1 MQKHPS
7 GTTEGSILIAQE
19 AMENM
24 IKIFIVEDDP
34 MFGEMIKFTLERENN
49 YDVTLFQSGEEFFDH
64 IHLNPDIVTIDYNLP
79 GISGIEILKRI
90 RNYNDSISPII
101 VSGQEEVEV
110 AVESYKNGAKSYILK
125 NDGTFTELAQCVK
138 NLSVNVNLKKE
149 VEVLREQIID
159 RSKYGTIIGESNAAL
174 QTIKLIQK
182 VEKSNVLALISGESG
197 TGKEVVAR
205 AIHYNSPRRK
215 GPFVAINV
223 AAIPEDLIESEL
235 FGHEK
240 GAFTGADSRRIGKFE
255 EAKGGTIL
263 LDEIGEMDV
272 NLQTKL
278 LRVLQE
284 SSICRV
290 GSNKEISLDVRVLA
304 ATNKNLGQQVK
315 EGKFREDLFY
325 RLQGFLIHL
334 PPLRERD
341 NDVVLLARHFLKE
354 FCKQNKMGE
363 KSFSKGAVETMLQHT
378 WPGNIREL
386 KSFVERA
393 ALMSESD
400 RIEQEDLI
408 FSQATV

>member
-1 MQKHPS
+1 
-7 GTTEGSILIAQE
+7 
-19 AMENM
+19 MENM
-24 IKIFIVEDDP
+24 VKIFIVEDD
-34 MFGEMIKFTLERENN
+34 MMYGEMIQFTLEREQN
-49 YDVTLFQSGEEFFDH
+49 YDVSLFTSGEELFDH

-79 GISGIEILKRI
+79 GMSGLDILKRI
-90 RNYNDSISPII
+90 NHYNDSISTVI

-110 AVESYKNGAKSYILK
+110 AVDCYKNGAKYYILK
-125 NDGTFTELAQCVK
+125 NSNSFTELAHCVK
-138 NLSVNVNLKKE
+138 NLTQHVNLKKE

-159 RSKYGTIIGESNAAL
+159 RNKYSSIIGESKAAMKIL
-174 QTIKLIQK
+174 RLIQK
-182 VEKSNVLALISGESG
+182 VENSNVLALISGESG

-205 AIHYNSPRRK
+205 AIHYGSSRK
-215 GPFVAINV
+215 KKPFVAINV

-255 EAKGGTIL
+255 EANGGTFL
-263 LDEIGEMDV
+263 LDEIGEMDI

-284 SSICRV
+284 SKICRV
-290 GSNKEISLDVRVLA
+290 GSNKEIALDVRVLA

-341 NDVVLLARHFLKE
+341 NDVILLARHFLNE
-354 FCKQNKMGE
+354 FCAQNKLGP
-363 KSFSKGAVETMLQHT
+363 KSFSKGSIEAIIAHS
-378 WPGNIREL
+378 WPGNVREL

-393 ALMSESD
+393 ALMSDTD
-400 RIEQEDLI
+400 RIETEDLV
-408 FSQATV
+408 FSPVIA

>member
-1 MQKHPS
+1 
-7 GTTEGSILIAQE
+7 
-19 AMENM
+19 MENM
-24 IKIFIVEDDP
+24 IKIFTIEDDP
-34 MFGEMIKFTLERENN
+34 MYGEMIKFTLEKENN
-49 YDVTLFQSGEEFFDH
+49 YDVTLFHSGEEFFDH

-79 GISGIEILKRI
+79 GMSGIEIMKGI
-90 RNYNDSISPII
+90 RNYNADIDMVI
-101 VSGQEEVEV
+101 VSGQEDVEV
-110 AVESYKNGAKSYILK
+110 AVDTYKNGAKYYILK
-125 NDGTFTELAQCVK
+125 NNSTFTELSLCIK
-138 NLSVNVNLKKE
+138 NLTAHVNLKKE

-159 RSKYGTIIGESNAAL
+159 RSKYSSIIGDSNAAL
-174 QTIKLIQK
+174 KSIKLIQK
-182 VEKSNVLALISGESG
+182 VEKSNVLALITGESG

-205 AIHYNSPRRK
+205 SIHYNSPRKK
-215 GPFVAINV
+215 GPFVAINMV
-223 AAIPEDLIESEL
+223 AIPEDLIESEL

-263 LDEIGEMDV
+263 LDEIGEMDI

-284 SSICRV
+284 STICRV

-304 ATNKNLGQQVK
+304 ATNKNLGQRVK
-315 EGKFREDLFY
+315 EGKFREDLYY

-341 NDVVLLARHFLKE
+341 NDVILLSRHFLNE
-354 FCKQNKMGE
+354 FCQQNKLGQ
-363 KSFSKGAVETMLQHT
+363 KSFSKEAAEAMLRHN

-400 RIEQEDLI
+400 KIDTDDLVFTPQI
-408 FSQATV
+408 A

>member
-1 MQKHPS
+1 
-7 GTTEGSILIAQE
+7 
-19 AMENM
+19 MESM
-24 IKIFIVEDDP
+24 IKIFIIEDDP
-34 MFGEMIKFTLERENN
+34 MFGQMIKFTLEKENN
-49 YDVTLFQSGEEFFDH
+49 FDVSLFQSGEEFFDH

-90 RNYNDSISPII
+90 RNYNDDIAPII

-110 AVESYKNGAKSYILK
+110 AVEAYKNGAKSYILK

-138 NLSVNVNLKKE
+138 NLTVNVNLKKE

-159 RSKYGTIIGESNAAL
+159 RSKYSAIIGESNAAL
-174 QTIKLIQK
+174 QSIKLIQK
-182 VEKSNVLALISGESG
+182 VERSNVLALISGESG

-263 LDEIGEMDV
+263 LDEIGEMDI

-284 SSICRV
+284 SCICRV
-290 GSNKEISLDVRVLA
+290 GSNKEIKLDVRVLA

-315 EGKFREDLFY
+315 KGKFREDLFY

-341 NDVVLLARHFLKE
+341 NDVLLLARHFLQE
-354 FCKQNKMGE
+354 FCEKNKLGE
-363 KSFSKGAVETMLQHT
+363 KSFSKEAITAMLQHN

-386 KSFVERA
+386 KSFIERA
-393 ALMSESD
+393 ALMSEGD
-400 RIEQEDLI
+400 RIEKEDLI
-408 FSQATV
+408 FSQVIA